1 MERGVKSEKNIITE
15 MLRREGKLTQ
25 MELDLYEKYYTDLD
39 TLFKFNYVESVYLR
53 TDPKKCL
60 ERIRKRGNIED

>member
-1 MERGVKSEKNIITE
+1 
-15 MLRREGKLTQ
+15 MLRREEKLTQ
-25 MELDLYEKYYTDLD
+25 MELDLYEQYYTDLD